1 MTPSRRAFAWTM
13 IAILVADQGSKA
25 LVEAF
30 LRPGRD
36 EFTLIPGLLSFVH
49 ARNSAAAFGAFSD
62 VPNRRWIFLALT
74 LVSAPVVA
82 WLVGRLPATASRTA
96 AAVGMMVGGALGNF
110 TDRARTGQVVD
121 FIRIYTDHPTAAAWL
136 RAHVGMD
143 EWPTFNVAD
152 SALVVGVLFYAALA
166 MFPDDSEDPE
176 TDDSGLG
183 MQ

>member
-1 MTPSRRAFAWTM
+1 MTPSRRAFAWTTLL
-13 IAILVADQGSKA
+13 AVLLDQGSKA
-25 LVEAF
+25 MVEAW

-36 EFTLIPGLLSFVH
+36 ELVLVPGLLSFIH

-74 LVSAPVVA
+74 LASAPIVG
-82 WLVGRLPATASRTA
+82 WLVGRLPASAWRTA
-96 AAVGMMVGGALGNF
+96 VAVGLMVGGALGNF
-110 TDRARTGQVVD
+110 IDRARTGQVVD
-121 FIRIYTDHPTAAAWL
+121 FIRVYTDQPAASAWL
-136 RAHVGMD
+136 RAHVGTN

-152 SALVVGVLFYAALA
+152 STLVVGVLLYAALA

-176 TDDSGLG
+176 TDDSAPE